1 MNNNLIFPMEQEN
14 PVKKNVKKNNT
25 RKFNFKNYKM
35 NKLKYTNK
43 YKSKPLGLSKQPFS
57 TMNNKTKKL
66 MNNYY
71 QRNFF

>member
-1 MNNNLIFPMEQEN
+1 MEQEN

-25 RKFNFKNYKM
+25 RKFNLKNYKM

-43 YKSKPLGLSKQPFS
+43 YKNKVLGVSKQPFN

-66 MNNYY
+66 MNKYY
-71 QRNFF
+71 QNTFF